1 MTSITYQ
8 VRRSV
13 ATISVLLA
21 VPAVIGLVVM
31 LIYSSRTQAMIRRMD
46 AAAEMKPALET
57 TIAENLFSVAAGRS
71 SFEESGVEE
80 LIGNTDSTLD
90 ELLAE
95 KPDLICI
102 GSDIADHAA
111 VAVQCLQHGVNAV
124 IEKPMALK
132 IQDGIRMLDAARKS
146 TASLFVNW
154 PIAWFPAFNVA
165 KQMVEDGKIGRP
177 LRVVYRS
184 PSTKGPYCSE
194 PDFDPQKLGDIWWYR
209 HDRGGGSLADYSGY
223 SFTLATWFLKKMAKT
238 VYGLRKNFLMPFTD
252 VEDYSDFIIDF
263 GDAVAQAE
271 GSWSTFSSG
280 EIPTGPI
287 IYGSEGTIVCDRF
300 TSVVKV
306 YKTFKPYVQTPPP
319 EEVVT
324 PPPMPD
330 LNLARQ
336 MIDFIRDGKPVHEM
350 ITLEFN
356 LKQLAAMD
364 AGVRSCESG
373 CAEAVIN
380 PF

>member
-1 MTSITYQ
+1 MSGKLK
-8 VRRSV
+8 V
-13 ATISVLLA
+13 AIAGLA
-21 VPAVIGLVVM
+21 HVHAIGFYGAFKKYPDEVDFIGLTD
-31 LIYSSRTQAMIRRMD
+31 IPDAKG
-46 AAAEMKPALET
+46 AAAESLESRLAKNFRT
-57 TIAENLFSVAAGRS
+57 KGPMPRIFGS
-71 SFEESGVEE
+71 
-80 LIGNTDSTLD
+80 LD

-111 VAVQCLQHGVNAV
+111 VAVQCLQHGVNTV

-165 KQMVEDGKIGRP
+165 KQMVDDGKIGRP

-184 PSTKGPYCSE
+184 PATKGPYCSE

-356 LKQLAAMD
+356 LKQLAALD
-364 AGVRSCESG
+364 AGVRSCDSG

-380 PF
+380 PFA